1 MTGAVF
7 GRWAFAA
14 ASAAFLAAAVAAQQT
29 PPPPPASPP
38 ASAEPSAKNL
48 KVLPMGIPRQ
58 NLIGVMQMMSS
69 SLGVK
74 CNFCHVGET
83 RETMDFASDA
93 KREKLVARQ
102 MLEMVRRINEQEFKV
117 ADFSK
122 SKVTC
127 YTCHRG
133 APHPLT
139 AAPKPG
145 EKPAEHKHDS

>member
-1 MTGAVF
+1 MTGAVI

-29 PPPPPASPP
+29 TSPP
-38 ASAEPSAKNL
+38 AATPAPAEPSAKNL

-58 NLIGVMQMMSS
+58 NLIGVMQMMAG

-83 RETMDFASDA
+83 RETMDFASDE
-93 KREKLVARQ
+93 KKEKLVARA
-102 MLEMVRRINEQEFKV
+102 MLDMVRRINEQEFKV
-117 ADFSK
+117 TDFSK

-139 AAPKPG
+139 VAPKPG
-145 EKPAEHKHDS
+145 EKPAEHKHKG

>member
-29 PPPPPASPP
+29 ATPPAAAPKEEQ
-38 ASAEPSAKNL
+38 ATNL

-74 CNFCHVGET
+74 CTFCHVGQT
-83 RETMDFASDA
+83 RETMEFASDA
-93 KREKLVARQ
+93 KKEKLVARA
-102 MLEMVRRINEQEFKV
+102 MLDMVRRINEQDFKV
-117 ADFSK
+117 TDFSK

-145 EKPAEHKHDS
+145 EKPAEHKHEG

>member
-1 MTGAVF
+1 MTGAVI
-7 GRWAFAA
+7 GRLAFAA

-29 PPPPPASPP
+29 AKPQAAAPPST
-38 ASAEPSAKNL
+38 AEPSATNL
-48 KVLPMGIPRQ
+48 KILPMGIPRQ
-58 NLIGVMQMMSS
+58 NLIGVMQMMSA

-74 CNFCHVGET
+74 CTFCHVGQS

-93 KREKLVARQ
+93 KKEKLAARA
-102 MLEMVRRINEQEFKV
+102 MLDMVRRINEQEFKV
-117 ADFSK
+117 TDFSK

-145 EKPAEHKHDS
+145 EKPAEHKHEG

>member
-1 MTGAVF
+1 MTGAAI

-29 PPPPPASPP
+29 ATSLPPVASP
-38 ASAEPSAKNL
+38 ATAEPSAKNL

-58 NLIGVMQMMSS
+58 NLIGVMQMMAG

-74 CNFCHVGET
+74 CNFCHVGQT

-93 KREKLVARQ
+93 KKEKLVARA
-102 MLEMVRRINEQEFKV
+102 MLDMVRRINEQEFKV
-117 ADFSK
+117 TDFSK

-139 AAPKPG
+139 AAPKPD
-145 EKPAEHKHDS
+145 EKPAEHKH